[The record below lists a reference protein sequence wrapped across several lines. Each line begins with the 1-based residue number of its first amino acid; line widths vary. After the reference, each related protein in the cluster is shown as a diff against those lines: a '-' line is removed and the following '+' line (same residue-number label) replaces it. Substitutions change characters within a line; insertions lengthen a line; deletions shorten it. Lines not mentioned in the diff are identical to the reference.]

1 MTEDNPIARHYHG
14 VATLD
19 QVMKLLRENV
29 SCRRPAAAVR
39 RGFISKSSIYDV
51 LRDYEGVQ
59 VRTLLNFCKSY
70 DLDLVVAVRK
80 KV

>member
-1 MTEDNPIARHYHG
+1 VTEDNPIARHYHG

-29 SCRRPAAAVR
+29 GCRRPTITAR
-39 RGFISKSSIYDV
+39 RGYISKSSIYDV
-51 LRDYEGVQ
+51 LNNYENVT

-80 KV
+80 KS